1 MKFFLYTPTFN
12 RGKLWNLLYEE
23 PVPGIRSSYE
33 HLYELIQSAKNGTFD
48 VDQTDFNRRAY
59 EATSKTNARINS
71 FKNVKKELLIVS
83 DSSTNGDGSFSV
95 GYGDV
100 REGTAL
106 SDYEAAFDDVLSS
119 ETLRVG
125 IEAIDSI
132 QHETLRST
140 GGIDVLHSLKN
151 GLLGSDDAEAALVSA
166 CAADANVRDMVV
178 DLLTSSTQTGDE
190 NDSLANQIAE
200 YLKKKAE

>member
-23 PVPGIRSSYE
+23 PTVGIKSSYE

-59 EATSKTNARINS
+59 EATSRTNARITS
-71 FKNVKKELLIVS
+71 FKHVAKEVHIVS
-83 DSSTNGDGSFSV
+83 DTSTHGDGSFGV

-106 SDYEAAFDDVLSS
+106 SDFEEAFDEVLSS

-132 QHETLRST
+132 QHETLRTT
-140 GGIDVLHSLKN
+140 GGVDVLHSLKN

-166 CAADANVRDMVV
+166 CAADSNVRDMVV
-178 DLLTSSTQTGDE
+178 DLLSSSTQTGDE
-190 NDSLANQIAE
+190 TDSLANQIAE
-200 YLKKKAE
+200 YLRKKAE